1 MNSTEQRKN
10 ARKLRNG
17 CRRNR
22 YHGGESNAYSFG
34 PAVAS
39 GAPYASEVV
48 RGSACGQVPYNT
60 PLNVTPI
67 GLPGMKGGRYTTT
80 FEVVGPAGIALAN
93 PQSIMCDVAQPN
105 TLNQHGPSTVT
116 APSPMA
122 TLPGPGVA
130 FGTMA
135 GGARKTRK
143 SKRRLVYVGGMPA
156 YSDVNMVY
164 NAPRTGYSYVPSD
177 ADGSAILADGKTPF
191 AINMPY
197 STANVPSAACQK
209 TGGARKN
216 SKKAKKTK
224 KAKKARKAKKT
235 RKARAT
241 RRR

>member
-39 GAPYASEVV
+39 GAPYASEVI
-48 RGSACGQVPYNT
+48 RESACGQVPYNS

-67 GLPGMKGGRYTTT
+67 GLPGMRGGRYTTT

-105 TLNQHGPSTVT
+105 PLNRYDPTIVT

-122 TLPGPGVA
+122 PLPGPGVA

-135 GGARKTRK
+135 GGGRKNRRSRK
-143 SKRRLVYVGGMPA
+143 MRRRCGFVGGMPA

-164 NAPRTGYSYVPSD
+164 NAPRTGYSFVPSD
-177 ADGSAILADGKTPF
+177 AILADGKIPF

-197 STANVPSAACQK
+197 TTADVYSPACQK
-209 TGGARKN
+209 TGGARKKTKN
-216 SKKAKKTK
+216 ARKVKKSKKS
-224 KAKKARKAKKT
+224 RKAK
-235 RKARAT
+235 AS